1 MYMYLAGVA
10 VTADS
15 EWFAAVSSLI
25 ATVRSADENDGWWS
39 VCASCNHN

>member
-15 EWFAAVSSLI
+15 EWFAAVSLI

-39 VCASCNHN
+39 VCAVCNHN